1 MRPWATGRVRQV
13 SSRHRRQAAPSFIPG
28 TLQLLWLGP
37 EASQPLGLPAGAT
50 KMMASDA
57 AAGVKG
63 FGCGRD
69 TLLGLNACR
78 VIPPSGGEGWRGWG
92 NCIAAAMGL
101 QCPSQHPQAGR
112 DAKGSGQLDQNLGV
126 LLGLIAL
133 GKISPANM
141 SCTNL
146 MFF

>member
-69 TLLGLNACR
+69 TPLGLNACR

-92 NCIAAAMGL
+92 NCIAAAHGAAVPITASSGWQGCKGL
-101 QCPSQHPQAGR
+101 GA
-112 DAKGSGQLDQNLGV
+112 A
-126 LLGLIAL
+126 
-133 GKISPANM
+133 
-141 SCTNL
+141 
-146 MFF
+146 